1 MGALGLF
8 REYMGV
14 GLILI
19 WYLIVLLYLFWK
31 EKRRERRLLFLYVP
45 FLILLIFFNPL
56 VYRIFDKLLGEEI
69 FYRMLWLLPVTVTL
83 SYGTVKIC
91 GSLSGKR
98 QIAFGITAALLI
110 GISGK
115 LVYTNSG
122 FTVAENIHHV
132 PQEVVTICDMIEVPG
147 IEVMA
152 VFPLEMLHYVRQYSE
167 AICMPYG
174 REVLVNEYSEL
185 EYVLHYE
192 EVDVSR
198 LASLSKEQKC
208 HYVILGKEKK
218 LIGGRME
225 DFGYELIGDV
235 GNYLVYR
242 DNTSDFY
249 GVTK

>member
-110 GISGK
+110 GIS
-115 LVYTNSG
+115 
-122 FTVAENIHHV
+122 
-132 PQEVVTICDMIEVPG
+132 
-147 IEVMA
+147 
-152 VFPLEMLHYVRQYSE
+152 
-167 AICMPYG
+167 
-174 REVLVNEYSEL
+174 
-185 EYVLHYE
+185 
-192 EVDVSR
+192 
-198 LASLSKEQKC
+198 
-208 HYVILGKEKK
+208 
-218 LIGGRME
+218 
-225 DFGYELIGDV
+225 
-235 GNYLVYR
+235 
-242 DNTSDFY
+242 
-249 GVTK
+249 